1 MTQQQ
6 TEKSETT
13 ADDSANKGKKTYL
26 EILGDTVLPNQLFLA
41 IILNIVIC
49 LGSYNIGLWFFPK
62 IAGESMVASYS
73 LLLGIVGTILSL
85 ALCSFIFKPK
95 RILMEEDTS
104 YEGLQEVFQDLQL
117 DPREELALIENDP
130 ITKRE
135 LEELGVLNQFRALGS
150 EKRE

>member
-1 MTQQQ
+1 MAQQQ

-13 ADDSANKGKKTYL
+13 ADDSASKGKKTYL

-49 LGSYNIGLWFFPK
+49 LGSYNFGLWFFPK

>member
-6 TEKSETT
+6 TETT
-13 ADDSANKGKKTYL
+13 ADDSVPVNKGKKTYL

-49 LGSYNIGLWFFPK
+49 LGSYNFGLWFFPK
-62 IAGESMVASYS
+62 ISSESMVASYS
-73 LLLGIVGTILSL
+73 LLLGIIGTVLSL

-104 YEGLQEVFQDLQL
+104 YEGLKEVFQDLQL
-117 DPREELALIENDP
+117 DPQEELALIENDP
-130 ITKRE
+130 IIKTE

-150 EKRE
+150 GKRE